1 MKYNVERMQVLSGIK
16 SQNDVMVESTPQV
29 VTESTQDLLAE
40 EKIRRIIRE
49 EIAAYLR
56 EQKAQQINTGFAN
69 GNLSTTMGFAGPGFQ
84 RPSQPQATQTP
95 SKKWQPTLGFAGPG
109 FM

>member
-49 EIAAYLR
+49 
-56 EQKAQQINTGFAN
+56 
-69 GNLSTTMGFAGPGFQ
+69 
-84 RPSQPQATQTP
+84 
-95 SKKWQPTLGFAGPG
+95 
-109 FM
+109 